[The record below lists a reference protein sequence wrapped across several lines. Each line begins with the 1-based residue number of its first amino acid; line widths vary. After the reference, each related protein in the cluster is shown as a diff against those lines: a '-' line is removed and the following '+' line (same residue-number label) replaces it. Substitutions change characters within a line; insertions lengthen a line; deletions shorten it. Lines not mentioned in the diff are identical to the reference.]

1 MKFRNKLAFAFIL
14 CFLFSFSLMIN
25 VKADDTIDD
34 DRYISSSGAT
44 ADGKSE
50 IPCGALVHITTCEP
64 ASKSNA
70 KCKVTKINGS
80 ITSIVR
86 KVYRSKLSDAK
97 DFVCEST
104 TKKAT
109 KKATTKKTTTTKKAT
124 DLINDWRWVMSDAAS
139 DGKSAIA
146 CGSYVKVEA
155 CNWYGNS
162 EQCTLVEGVAGVR
175 RVYRNRLSDNE
186 KDALATCGD
195 TLSNLKTIGEWRYLQ
210 SNAVAD
216 DKSAIEC
223 GTKIF
228 VETCG
233 WKDDTEFCNVK
244 VNGSGS
250 SRLVYRNRI
259 TDTKGDGCEGVKT
272 STESTD
278 NNSGTFETIFDG
290 NQGTGIEC
298 FNGTSYKSDN
308 ICFSKNKKGTRQ
320 KFPITIGQNKM
331 YGDEGYLI
339 GWTKDVYDGK
349 PLCQG
354 GDNSITTNVM
364 NKDDETSE
372 INGNVAYYACYREEI
387 GGIRYVQEG
396 AQIGDV
402 EGFEPLKCGDAF
414 YVSYCTR
421 NNDGTE
427 ICHGTKDGQNTDRI
441 VYRNKLS
448 NKADATGCSNEAV
461 AGGEEQYI
469 TKIASDD
476 FKCGEAVFV
485 TSCDDDSC
493 IYNKVSPLEGEIYT
507 VDAKSISKDDLT
519 KSEDEARKVCDASAS
534 SATDDGKAC
543 KLNSN
548 NKEKDKMGESSYSIC
563 YKEGTSE
570 EDIKKEIES
579 NYKCADGYT
588 FDMSSVIATED
599 ETCVSNK
606 CSRTYNVKC
615 DGGNNIKP
623 ILSVSS
629 GMVQANGYGTISVK
643 ATAAVGKIEKYYY
656 SEEFL
661 APTNS
666 SNWLDTNG
674 DSFTIESTPGTK
686 YIWVKDSKGNI
697 SNGIGGSVI
706 DTTNTDTTVKKLQLY
721 DENGN
726 IQTPGKVSYRD
737 DEIKSSKYVMLSNNL
752 SDDSKVLADSFNPFD
767 TEYKLEVNSPTI
779 SVYATLTSTD
789 SSYISGYEP
798 RTVNLKYGVN
808 TILIKIKNK
817 EGKIR
822 TYTILVTRTDDR
834 TSDNT
839 INDLQLSVGKI
850 TFNSNVTDYKV
861 EIPKDTKTVDVNASL
876 SSELATFEEGS
887 EPGTVYISGDTTVK
901 FLKVISQTG
910 STRTYIITFVKK
922 GTDTISNE
930 SLQLND
936 LIIPGVYLP
945 FESGVANYSTSVDYE
960 TDVIDLKMNTKDE
973 NSRAIITYK
982 KKSDNE
988 YKLTSSSGIKL
999 DVGENFIE
1007 IKVINSN
1014 NEESTY
1020 RLTIIRKEFGL
1031 GISDDTTLKELKV
1044 LGYNIKFN
1052 PAKRD
1057 YTVKIKQEK
1066 TLVITA
1072 IPTSNRA
1079 EVFIR
1084 GNDELTGFSTVRVK
1098 VVAENGKFETY
1109 SIDIKKD
1116 AFNKTIEIASIFVG
1130 AVIIIAS
1137 SCIIIIKK
1145 KNSANKAYF
1154 EE

>member
-1 MKFRNKLAFAFIL
+1 MKFRNKLAFTFIL

-25 VKADDTIDD
+25 VKADDTINDW
-34 DRYISSSGAT
+34 RYVKDGAVS
-44 ADGKSE
+44 DGKAN
-50 IPCGALVHITTCEP
+50 IACGTRVYITTCDP
-64 ASKSNA
+64 SNISNGE
-70 KCKVTKINGS
+70 CKVIRIDGNQNS
-80 ITSIVR
+80 VSR
-86 KVYRSKLSDAK
+86 WVYRSKLSDAK

-104 TKKAT
+104 TKKTT
-109 KKATTKKTTTTKKAT
+109 KKTTTKKTTTTKKAST
-124 DLINDWRWVMSDAAS
+124 IINDWRWARSDA
-139 DGKSAIA
+139 SA
-146 CGSYVKVEA
+146 
-155 CNWYGNS
+155 
-162 EQCTLVEGVAGVR
+162 
-175 RVYRNRLSDNE
+175 
-186 KDALATCGD
+186 
-195 TLSNLKTIGEWRYLQ
+195 
-210 SNAVAD
+210 
-216 DKSAIEC
+216 DKKHVVEC
-223 GTKIF
+223 GTKVYISHCNEETVGEICIGT
-228 VETCG
+228 VEGKGYDQRFYRDRLTDSP
-233 WKDDTEFCNVK
+233 DDA
-244 VNGSGS
+244 
-250 SRLVYRNRI
+250 
-259 TDTKGDGCEGVKT
+259 CEGVQATKPAQT
-272 STESTD
+272 NTD
-278 NNSGTFETIFDG
+278 SSNNSGTFETIFDG

-298 FNGTSYKSDN
+298 FNGTSYKQDN

-339 GWTKDVYDGK
+339 GWTKDVYNGK

-372 INGNVAYYACYREEI
+372 INGNEAYYACYREEI

-448 NKADATGCSNEAV
+448 NKADATGCSNETV

-469 TKIASDD
+469 TKIASND

-666 SNWLDTNG
+666 SNWIDTNG

-1014 NEESTY
+1014 NKESTY